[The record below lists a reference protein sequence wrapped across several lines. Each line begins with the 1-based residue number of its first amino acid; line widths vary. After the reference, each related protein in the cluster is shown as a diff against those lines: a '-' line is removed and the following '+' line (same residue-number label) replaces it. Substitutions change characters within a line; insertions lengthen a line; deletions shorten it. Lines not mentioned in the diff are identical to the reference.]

1 MSVKL
6 TTPLNLPD
14 ICCPGIA
21 EAETDGVALRGWK
34 GGLACGKEVE
44 TCGPWVTGGWAMEMG
59 VAWDV
64 GPGAGVEGA
73 EEEGVEDG
81 VGVSTTHILGSRQR
95 VKLDGREGED
105 GSTCGL
111 L

>member
-6 TTPLNLPD
+6 ITPLNLPD
-14 ICCPGIA
+14 MCCPGIA

-44 TCGPWVTGGWAMEMG
+44 RCGGWVTGGWAMEMG
-59 VAWDV
+59 VPWGV
-64 GPGAGVEGA
+64 GPGPGVVGA

-81 VGVSTTHILGSRQR
+81 VGVSTTHILGSVQS
-95 VKLDGREGED
+95 VDFE
-105 GSTCGL
+105 
-111 L
+111 